1 MSIKRSEVSESEER
15 LPLLSERKKYPELFR
30 WKIASIV
37 VTVLIAAFLAADI
50 VLLVKYN
57 QNQTRKINYT
67 FMIDILN
74 QKGLTQIDFS
84 KRQIVNMLTAFSLS
98 F

>member
-30 WKIASIV
+30 WTIASIV

-57 QNQTRKINYT
+57 QNQPRKINYT